1 MIFKVIKSEKDYHEA
16 LAAFEKVFHA
26 KKGTKE
32 SDQADILSLLIEV
45 YEQKQYQINTTDPIE
60 AIKYRMEQQNL
71 KQKDLAKYLGGKD
84 KVSKILNRKRKLTL
98 EMIRNLNEFLN
109 IPLSA
114 LVKDYEPSTK

>member
-1 MIFKVIKSEKDYHEA
+1 MEFKVIKTEREYNKA
-16 LAAFEKVFHA
+16 LAMFEKIFLA

-32 SDQADILSLLIEV
+32 SDDADILAMLIEQ
-45 YEQKQYQINTTDPIE
+45 YENEYYQINSPDPIE

-109 IPLSA
+109 IPLNA
-114 LVKDYEPSTK
+114 LVKEY